1 MGQRECL
8 SQADREYIYQVK
20 LKGQRLPELARAV
33 GCSQTC
39 ARKWWRIGR
48 DRGVQGLRAK
58 RRGRGKKGC
67 LSQLDYQT
75 LTSRD
80 PQPVKIVTPIQLS
93 LPFLA

>member
-8 SQADREYIYQVK
+8 SQADREYIYQGM

-48 DRGVQGLRAK
+48 G
-58 RRGRGKKGC
+58 RGRGKKGC

-75 LTSRD
+75 LTGRD
-80 PQPVKIVTPIQLS
+80 PQPVKIITPIQLS